1 MEKEKFE
8 MAIAINEK
16 LDMLRKHKED
26 LKKSQ
31 IQFGGGL
38 IFNYNSHFPNVGLID
53 DLYGGIDFFQKYMKS
68 LDAKIQSLE
77 EEFARL

>member
-1 MEKEKFE
+1 MEREQFEK
-8 MAIAINEK
+8 AIAINK
-16 LDMLRKHKED
+16 DLDFFRKHKED

-38 IFNYNSHFPNVGLID
+38 IFHYNSHFPNVSLID
-53 DLYGGIDFFQKYMKS
+53 EIYGGKYFFQKYIEN
-68 LDAKIQSLE
+68 LDAKIKSLE

>member
-1 MEKEKFE
+1 MEIEKFE
-8 MAIAINEK
+8 KAIAINEE

-38 IFNYNSHFPNVGLID
+38 IFNYNSHFPNVSLID
-53 DLYGGIDFFQKYMKS
+53 EIYGGKDFFQKYIEN
-68 LDAKIQSLE
+68 LDAKIKSLE

>member
-1 MEKEKFE
+1 MEREQFEK
-8 MAIAINEK
+8 AIAINKE
-16 LDMLRKHKED
+16 LDFFRKHKED

-38 IFNYNSHFPNVGLID
+38 IFNYNSHFPNVSLID
-53 DLYGGIDFFQKYMKS
+53 EIYGGIDFFRNYMKS

-77 EEFARL
+77 EEFAKL

>member
-1 MEKEKFE
+1 MEIEKFE
-8 MAIAINEK
+8 MAIAINEE

-38 IFNYNSHFPNVGLID
+38 IFNYNSHFPNVSLID
-53 DLYGGIDFFQKYMKS
+53 EIYVGMDFFRKYMKS
-68 LDAKIQSLE
+68 LDAKFQSLE

>member
-1 MEKEKFE
+1 MEREQFEK
-8 MAIAINEK
+8 AIAINEE

-38 IFNYNSHFPNVGLID
+38 IFKYNSHFPDVGLID
-53 DLYGGIDFFQKYMKS
+53 EIYGGIDFFRKYMKN

-77 EEFARL
+77 EEFAKL

>member
-1 MEKEKFE
+1 MDKEKFE
-8 MAIAINEK
+8 RAIALNKE
-16 LDMLRKHKED
+16 LDFFRKHKDD

-38 IFNYNSHFPNVGLID
+38 IFIYNSHFPNVSLID
-53 DLYGGIDFFQKYMKS
+53 ELYGGNDFFQKYMKS

>member
-1 MEKEKFE
+1 MEIEKFE
-8 MAIAINEK
+8 MAIAINEE

-26 LKKSQ
+26 LKKSH

-38 IFNYNSHFPNVGLID
+38 IFIYNSNFPNVSLID
-53 DLYGGIDFFQKYMKS
+53 EIYGGIDFFRKYMKS

-77 EEFARL
+77 EEFAKL

>member
-1 MEKEKFE
+1 MEIEKFE

-16 LDMLRKHKED
+16 LDILRKHKED

-38 IFNYNSHFPNVGLID
+38 IFSYNSHFPNVSLID
-53 DLYGGIDFFQKYMKS
+53 ELYGGNDFFQKYMEN
-68 LDAKIQSLE
+68 LDAKIKSLE